1 MKIRWREPL
10 DLSLPLLTNA
20 LIVDADPLAPIVAD
34 GTGIKGSTR
43 IRLTPQEQ
51 QKYMDYL
58 RLIFTE

>member
-10 DLSLPLLTNA
+10 DLSGPLLANA
-20 LIVDADPLAPIVAD
+20 LIVDADPLSPIVAD

-43 IRLTPQEQ
+43 IRLTSQEQ